1 MSEKK
6 VTGNYDKELY
16 EEIRLKNELLV
27 EGLNFEPD
35 IFKNLELGSKY
46 TEFVYAMFSY
56 DREFHADYTFPACI
70 LTPKGHY
77 RIQVRWIRTS
87 PYKLTYEDGRYII
100 RKGNTTVFDPV
111 TFSPR
116 AKYYD
121 KKTSDGTLMRT
132 VAQDSGHGNIFIPYS
147 NECALKDK
155 GVDCLFCNINAT
167 KSSYAEKQNIAWKTA
182 KQIAETVA
190 EAYKE
195 GFDKLTISGG
205 FIPERREVDYYVDVA
220 EAIADATGLEDFNG
234 TACVG
239 APLDFSVFEKYKEA
253 GYSTIATNLEIWNE
267 GIFNAICPGK
277 KEFCGGRE
285 NWLNA
290 LDEEIRVFGK
300 YKVRSTF
307 VSGIEPKQSL
317 LEGLEYLTEK
327 GVIAIPSQWYVNAG
341 SALEGS
347 RTPEPDWHWDVFE
360 KTVAL
365 WRKHGVTWEEL
376 RNATAEAF
384 TVAHDL
390 FRLYEGIEIR
400 L

>member
-1 MSEKK
+1 MGELL
-6 VTGNYDKELY
+6 TCNFDKELY
-16 EEIRLKNELLV
+16 DEIRLKNELLV

-35 IFKNLELGSKY
+35 IFKNLELGTKY
-46 TEFVYAMFSY
+46 SETIYAMFSY
-56 DREFHADYTFPACI
+56 DREFHVDNAFPSFF

-77 RIQVRWIRTS
+77 RVQVRWIRKS

-100 RKGNTTVFDPV
+100 RKGHSIVFDPV
-111 TFSPR
+111 TFATR
-116 AKYYD
+116 AEYYD
-121 KKTSDGTLMRT
+121 KKTSDGTLMQT
-132 VAQDSGHGNIFIPYS
+132 VAQDYGYGKIFIPYS

-155 GVDCLFCNINAT
+155 GLDCLFCNINAT
-167 KSSYAEKQNIAWKTA
+167 KSSYANKQDINWKTA
-182 KQIAETVA
+182 NQIAETVA

-195 GFDKLTISGG
+195 GFDQLTISGG

-220 EAIADATGLEDFNG
+220 EAIAETTGLDNFNG

-277 KEFCGGRE
+277 KDFCGGRQ

-290 LDEEIRVFGK
+290 LDEELRVYGK

-307 VSGIEPKQSL
+307 VAGIEPKQSL
-317 LEGLEYLTEK
+317 LEGIEYLVEK
-327 GVIAIPSQWYVNAG
+327 GVIAIPSQWNVNAG

-360 KTVAL
+360 KTVAI
-365 WRKHGVTWEEL
+365 WRKNGVTWEEL
-376 RNATAEAF
+376 RNATAGDYDV
-384 TVAHDL
+384 THDL
-390 FRLYEGIEIR
+390 FRLYEGVE